1 MTEARNFF
9 RKISDKFLPDRQDL
23 RKFFREVTFATNQ
36 IGKDSDWSLKVKERE
51 ESYYRDKLARKL
63 GGKTEI
69 KTPDGGRIDILTSSE
84 IIEVKHVKYWRSALG
99 QIISYGYSYPRYQKR
114 IHLFGDKSCID
125 FRAVEDI
132 CRAQGVKVSWEVD
145 E

>member
-1 MTEARNFF
+1 MIEARRFF
-9 RKISDKFLPDRQDL
+9 KKISNRLLPDRKDL
-23 RKFFREVTFATNQ
+23 REFLTESVSPTDQ
-36 IGKDSDWSLKVKERE
+36 IGKNGDWTGEVKEQ
-51 ESYYRDKLARKL
+51 SYYRDKLARKL
-63 GGKTEI
+63 RGKTEI

-84 IIEVKHVKYWRSALG
+84 IIEVKHLKYWRSALG